1 MRVKLIAVS
10 LIGLFLVSALSPT
23 VLIPPRALTEPRQ
36 VFLIDHGT
44 HTSIAIETNQETFIR
59 YAYGDKNYYALR
71 RTDLSSGAGALL
83 VPTDA
88 VLARAGLEITPSVEG
103 VIDALPVVVQ
113 KVYPLQVEGFKADQ
127 LISSLDKIFIEGKE
141 ALIEVPAYG
150 LTFVPHP
157 DDYSWVN
164 NSSTM
169 IASWM
174 RHMEITTIGWGL
186 LAYWR
191 VAR

>member
-10 LIGLFLVSALSPT
+10 LVGLFLVSALSPT
-23 VLIPPRALTEPRQ
+23 VLIPPRDLTVPRQ

-71 RTDLSSGAGALL
+71 NTDLASGVRALL
-83 VPTDA
+83 IPTDA
-88 VLARAGLEITPSVEG
+88 VLARAELAITPSVEG
-103 VIDALPVVVQ
+103 VIDSLPVVVQ

-127 LISSLDKIFIEGKE
+127 LISSLDEVYINGQED
-141 ALIEVPAYG
+141 LIEVSAYG
-150 LTFVPHP
+150 LNFVPHP
-157 DDYSWVN
+157 DDYSWMN
-164 NSSTM
+164 NSSTR

-174 RHMEITTIGWGL
+174 RQMEITTIGWGL
-186 LAYWR
+186 LADWR
-191 VAR
+191 VMG